1 MASPLRSRLSSLQT
15 PEPTSDAVSE
25 SGKAARPIL
34 LSYDQMPKWFRQESN
49 KYILSGYRDI
59 SGSFITSLCSLS
71 YLHNESVNIYSH
83 LIPAVFFFLGEWY
96 IQQYSEVTGAD
107 SIALSIFMLA
117 AVTCLSLSVA
127 YHTLMNHSKRVG
139 HFCLRLDMLGV
150 VVFILGDLVL
160 GIYLVFWCERLL
172 RNIYWS
178 LSAVIG
184 MLNIFVTMH
193 PKFQGPEYRLLR
205 TLMFAAT
212 GFSGVSP
219 LVHGINMFGLSQMLR
234 KAFPYTL
241 AKAGCLLLG
250 TSFYLSRFPESQ
262 YPGEFD
268 LCSSHS
274 IFHILVVCAAIVQLA
289 GYLDAF
295 SYAHA
300 NLTCQS
306 L

>member
-178 LSAVIG
+178 LVSRTPCAKFCSSSKTQYLFLTFFFFLSIECSYRNAEHLRDNASQVPRPRVPPPPNIDVRSNWIFRCFALGPWHQHVRPIADVEKSISIYASKSRLPPIG
-184 MLNIFVTMH
+184 NFVLPGKSSNTVEKRDMD
-193 PKFQGPEYRLLR
+193 PNARD
-205 TLMFAAT
+205 
-212 GFSGVSP
+212 SGVS
-219 LVHGINMFGLSQMLR
+219 VS
-234 KAFPYTL
+234 
-241 AKAGCLLLG
+241 
-250 TSFYLSRFPESQ
+250 
-262 YPGEFD
+262 
-268 LCSSHS
+268 
-274 IFHILVVCAAIVQLA
+274 
-289 GYLDAF
+289 
-295 SYAHA
+295 
-300 NLTCQS
+300 
-306 L
+306 

>member
-1 MASPLRSRLSSLQT
+1 MST
-15 PEPTSDAVSE
+15 FID
-25 SGKAARPIL
+25 KL
-34 LSYDQMPKWFRQESN
+34 LSNPKLHAVVWNGLDGTLYKPCKFDPEHVATRMSRRLESKPDDWVREAGPIPDQK
-49 KYILSGYRDI
+49 L
-59 SGSFITSLCSLS
+59 T
-71 YLHNESVNIYSH
+71 
-83 LIPAVFFFLGEWY
+83 
-96 IQQYSEVTGAD
+96 
-107 SIALSIFMLA
+107 
-117 AVTCLSLSVA
+117 
-127 YHTLMNHSKRVG
+127 
-139 HFCLRLDMLGV
+139 
-150 VVFILGDLVL
+150 LGDYNLQHL
-160 GIYLVFWCERLL
+160 DYE
-172 RNIYWS
+172 
-178 LSAVIG
+178 SAVIG